1 MLRTFHLPLMV
12 LATLTS
18 ACGGGDGNATGP
30 PDEQFTLQVTVIGQ
44 GTVTSSPPGI
54 TCTVGTCSESFPS
67 GTSVILTATPAQDWR
82 MSGWDFACLGTGSA
96 ANCVLSSDTGL
107 GSSLK
112 ALATFTIPGVITTV
126 MMGAVNHPWGLVFDG
141 SGNLYVV
148 DTGNHRVRKVA
159 SGVITTITGTGVGG
173 FSGDG
178 GLAAGAE
185 LNNPAGIAIDGGGN
199 LYVADRKNHRIRKI
213 DPSGIITT
221 VAGTGTGAYGGDGG
235 LATEAQLDIP
245 EGVAVDAAGN
255 LYIAD
260 RYNNR
265 IRKVDAH
272 GVITTIAGDGSSW
285 AGGDGGPATDASLS
299 APSGLVFDAAG
310 NLYIADR
317 RNNRVRRID
326 PSGIIT
332 TVAGTGMNAYGGDG
346 GLATQAQLN
355 DPTGV
360 AVDAAGNLYIADRV
374 NHRLRRVDLSGVITT
389 IAGIEHAGFNGDGIL
404 AAEAMLLYPINV
416 AFDADGNLY
425 LGTLNHLRKIWW

>member
-221 VAGTGTGAYGGDGG
+221 VAGTG
-235 LATEAQLDIP
+235 
-245 EGVAVDAAGN
+245 
-255 LYIAD
+255 
-260 RYNNR
+260 
-265 IRKVDAH
+265 
-272 GVITTIAGDGSSW
+272 
-285 AGGDGGPATDASLS
+285 
-299 APSGLVFDAAG
+299 
-310 NLYIADR
+310 
-317 RNNRVRRID
+317 
-326 PSGIIT
+326 
-332 TVAGTGMNAYGGDG
+332 MNAYGGDG